1 MYTIELT
8 ELAES
13 DLNGITD
20 ERIRQAI
27 RERIDR
33 LAQEP
38 EKQGKPLGRELRGM
52 YSVRA
57 VGQRYRVIYRI
68 DSGVLVVLVVGVG
81 IRREGA
87 QKDAYSKISKRK
99 DA

>member
-1 MYTIELT
+1 MSEFAKQSESGLT
-8 ELAES
+8 GS
-13 DLNGITD
+13 RRN
-20 ERIRQAI
+20 RKSRV
-27 RERIDR
+27 
-33 LAQEP
+33 
-38 EKQGKPLGRELRGM
+38 KPLGRELRGM

-81 IRREGA
+81 IRRVGDK
-87 QKDAYSKISKRK
+87 KDAYSKISKRK